1 MIRPALLRTSTTA
14 TLLILF
20 AIPSASAV
28 TLESTFDADLEGWT
42 TSTGGD
48 VAFVS
53 TGGNG
58 GGLLQQTD
66 IDLSDMFVNAPA
78 KFLGNLS
85 SYLNGTLSFDARQV
99 SGNGEKY
106 APFGFVTIFNGGNA
120 ISADI
125 AGPEAPSIDWTTF
138 TVTLDAAS
146 FGTTPAAVADV
157 LSNVTMMMVQL
168 ESQIGVVEATG
179 MDNFRLVSAVPEP
192 STLALGAIGIAG
204 AIFARRRRATEVR

>member
-1 MIRPALLRTSTTA
+1 MIQSCLRFSFPVLCGLVILASHATA
-14 TLLILF
+14 
-20 AIPSASAV
+20 ASI
-28 TLESTFDADLEGWT
+28 ESTFDADLEGWT
-42 TSTGGD
+42 TSVGGD
-48 VAFVS
+48 LAFVS

-58 GGLLQQTD
+58 GGFLQQTD
-66 IDLSDMFVNAPA
+66 LDLSDMFVSAPA
-78 KFLGNLS
+78 KFLGDLS
-85 SYLNGTLSFDARQV
+85 SFLNGTLSFDARQV

-125 AGPEAPSIDWTTF
+125 AGPEAPAIDWTTF

-146 FGTTPAAVADV
+146 FGTTSAAVADV

-168 ESQIGVVEATG
+168 ESQIGVVEVTG

-192 STLALGAIGIAG
+192 STLALGVIGIAG
-204 AIFARRRRATEVR
+204 AIFTRRRAVTELR

>member
-1 MIRPALLRTSTTA
+1 MIQSCLRFSFPV
-14 TLLILF
+14 LCGLVML
-20 AIPSASAV
+20 ASHAAAASI
-28 TLESTFDADLEGWT
+28 ESTFDADLEGWT
-42 TSTGGD
+42 TSVGGD
-48 VAFVS
+48 LAFVS

-58 GGLLQQTD
+58 GGFLQQTD
-66 IDLSDMFVNAPA
+66 LDLSDMFVSAPA
-78 KFLGNLS
+78 KFLGDLS
-85 SYLNGTLSFDARQV
+85 SFLDGTLSFDARQV

-146 FGTTPAAVADV
+146 FGTTSAAVADV

-168 ESQIGVVEATG
+168 ESQIGVVEVTG
-179 MDNFRLVSAVPEP
+179 MDNFRLVSTVPEP
-192 STLALGAIGIAG
+192 STLALGVIGIAG
-204 AIFARRRRATEVR
+204 AIFTRRRAVTELR

>member
-1 MIRPALLRTSTTA
+1 MISPALLRASTA
-14 TLLILF
+14 AKLSILF
-20 AIPSASAV
+20 AVSSASAL

-42 TSTGGD
+42 TSIGGD
-48 VAFVS
+48 LAFVS

-58 GGLLQQTD
+58 GGFLQQTD
-66 IDLSDMFVNAPA
+66 LDLSDMFVSAPA
-78 KFLGNLS
+78 KFLGDLS
-85 SYLNGTLSFDARQV
+85 SFLNGTLSFDARQV

-146 FGTTPAAVADV
+146 FGTTPAAVTDV

-168 ESQIGVVEATG
+168 ESQIGVVEVTG
-179 MDNFRLVSAVPEP
+179 MDNFRLASAVPEP
-192 STLALGAIGIAG
+192 STLLIGGFGVCGALLI
-204 AIFARRRRATEVR
+204 RRQRA

>member
-1 MIRPALLRTSTTA
+1 MKTPLPARLFLAAFAWTLAAHATSALT
-14 TLLILF
+14 I
-20 AIPSASAV
+20 
-28 TLESTFDADLEGWT
+28 ESTFDADLEGWT
-42 TSTGGD
+42 SSTGGEL
-48 VAFVS
+48 AFVS
-53 TGGNG
+53 TGGNAG
-58 GGLLQQTD
+58 GFLQQTD
-66 IDLSDMFVNAPA
+66 LDLSDMFVSAPA
-78 KFLGNLS
+78 TFLGNLS
-85 SYLNGTLSFDARQV
+85 SFLNGTLSFDARQV

-146 FGTTPAAVADV
+146 FGTTSAAVADV

-168 ESQIGVVEATG
+168 ESQIGVVEVTG

-192 STLALGAIGIAG
+192 STLALGVIGVAG
-204 AIFARRRRATEVR
+204 AIFARRRGATGVR

>member
-1 MIRPALLRTSTTA
+1 MTKPSLRFGL
-14 TLLILF
+14 TLLCGLLMLSSH
-20 AIPSASAV
+20 AAAASI
-28 TLESTFDADLEGWT
+28 ESTFDADLEGWT
-42 TSTGGD
+42 TSVGGD
-48 VAFVS
+48 LAFVS

-58 GGLLQQTD
+58 GGFLQQTD

-85 SYLNGTLSFDARQV
+85 AFLNGTLSFDARQV

-125 AGPEAPSIDWTTF
+125 AGPEAPTSDWTTF
-138 TVTLDAAS
+138 SIKLDAAS

-168 ESQIGVVEATG
+168 ESQIGVVEVTG

-192 STLALGAIGIAG
+192 SSLALGVIGVMGVICT
-204 AIFARRRRATEVR
+204 RRRTMTEVH